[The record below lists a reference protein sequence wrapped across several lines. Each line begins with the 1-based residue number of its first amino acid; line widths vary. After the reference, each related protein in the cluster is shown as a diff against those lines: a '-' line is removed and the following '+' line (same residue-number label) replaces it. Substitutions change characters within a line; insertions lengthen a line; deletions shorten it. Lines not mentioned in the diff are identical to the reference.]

1 MRNWVLVQGLNIS
14 CHTTETIF
22 VTIDLLL
29 GESVSMS
36 LHGWEAEGSIKTAIH
51 ESPARRRQRALSSRF
66 PFGPRGSHSWLLN
79 NGPVGGNPISPP
91 QGLEGACWLGYGFF
105 VVEDMKDAE
114 SILRKASGP
123 QKTKS
128 RLQAHLAQ
136 PVCSKS
142 DI

>member
-51 ESPARRRQRALSSRF
+51 ESPARRLTTAGAEFTVSFRA
-66 PFGPRGSHSWLLN
+66 RGL
-79 NGPVGGNPISPP
+79 P
-91 QGLEGACWLGYGFF
+91 
-105 VVEDMKDAE
+105 
-114 SILRKASGP
+114 
-123 QKTKS
+123 
-128 RLQAHLAQ
+128 
-136 PVCSKS
+136 
-142 DI
+142 